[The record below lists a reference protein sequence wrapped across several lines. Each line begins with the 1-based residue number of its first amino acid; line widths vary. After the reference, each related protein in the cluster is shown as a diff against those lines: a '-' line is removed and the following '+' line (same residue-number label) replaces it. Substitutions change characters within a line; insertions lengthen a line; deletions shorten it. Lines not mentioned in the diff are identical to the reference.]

1 MPGSFIAELIIQPVL
16 ELALQVAGYLT
27 ARVLVPVFTLGTVV
41 VEPLGSRSRVYPKLR
56 WPALSGRQ
64 PRVLNGELAS
74 LLGILFWAAVAIAVY
89 FVRASG

>member
-1 MPGSFIAELIIQPVL
+1 MPGSFIAELIVQPIL

-56 WPALSGRQ
+56 WPTLTGRQ
-64 PRVLNGELAS
+64 PRVLDAEAAS
-74 LLGILFWAAVAIAVY
+74 LLGLLFWAAVAVVVY
-89 FVRASG
+89 FLRSGG